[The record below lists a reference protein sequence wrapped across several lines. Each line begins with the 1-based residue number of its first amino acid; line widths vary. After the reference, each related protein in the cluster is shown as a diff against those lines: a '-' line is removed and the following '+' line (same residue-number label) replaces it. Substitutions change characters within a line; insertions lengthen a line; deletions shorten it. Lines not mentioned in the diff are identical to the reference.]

1 MKKSHTQ
8 LQVSKI
14 LEPNI
19 DHPVWVGWSER
30 KKLNFLEKKLRAKL
44 KKVIIYR
51 V

>member
-1 MKKSHTQ
+1 MAQSNFKS
-8 LQVSKI
+8 VKNP
-14 LEPNI
+14 EPNI
-19 DHPVWVGWSER
+19 DHPDWVVWTER